1 MSKKI
6 KTLVQKYEKDM
17 QFENRFDELKH
28 KLDLI
33 PDAEIKSEVYTIKK
47 KVMPAYAMMIV
58 LLMLVTG
65 IIGLQFGL
73 NTDFVNGQENINPV
87 DAQLMDIFDIYERE
101 SIHTVVLNNNMIAF
115 IYIGL
120 EGSEKKV
127 VIRLDAKE
135 QGITIT
141 GNINGQ
147 QIEVAKNSY
156 FIVGLVENDQVDVD
170 IDFVKADN
178 VVANLILQL
187 DLTSYFD
194 YLGFQI

>member
-28 KLDLI
+28 KLDLM

-73 NTDFVNGQENINPV
+73 NSNFIETPETQDSVELKLMELTDTF
-87 DAQLMDIFDIYERE
+87 ERE
-101 SIHTVVLNNNMIAF
+101 AVSTVLLGDFARVHLYVGLLNNEEVIVAYLTIIQPNITASIDVANSTYTLSTANRFQLIVLNEMNVDLDFKVIFNQTI
-115 IYIGL
+115 IH
-120 EGSEKKV
+120 SENK
-127 VIRLDAKE
+127 
-135 QGITIT
+135 Q
-141 GNINGQ
+141 
-147 QIEVAKNSY
+147 
-156 FIVGLVENDQVDVD
+156 
-170 IDFVKADN
+170 IDFTA
-178 VVANLILQL
+178 
-187 DLTSYFD
+187 YFD
-194 YLGFQI
+194 LLGQ

>member
-73 NTDFVNGQENINPV
+73 NSNYIDNPETQDSVELKLMELTDTF
-87 DAQLMDIFDIYERE
+87 ERE
-101 SIHTVVLNNNMIAF
+101 AVSTVLLGDFARVHLYVGLLNNEEVIVAYLTIIQPNITASIDVENSTYTLSTANRFQLIVLNEMNVDLDFKVIFNQTI
-115 IYIGL
+115 IH
-120 EGSEKKV
+120 SENK
-127 VIRLDAKE
+127 
-135 QGITIT
+135 Q
-141 GNINGQ
+141 
-147 QIEVAKNSY
+147 
-156 FIVGLVENDQVDVD
+156 
-170 IDFVKADN
+170 IDFTA
-178 VVANLILQL
+178 
-187 DLTSYFD
+187 YFD
-194 YLGFQI
+194 LLGQ

>member
-73 NTDFVNGQENINPV
+73 NSNFIETPETQDSVELKLMELTDTF
-87 DAQLMDIFDIYERE
+87 ERE
-101 SIHTVVLNNNMIAF
+101 AVSTVLLGDFARVHLYVGLLNNEEVIVAYLTIIQPNITASIDVENSTYTLSTANRFQLIVLNEMNADLDFKVIFNQTI
-115 IYIGL
+115 IH
-120 EGSEKKV
+120 SENK
-127 VIRLDAKE
+127 
-135 QGITIT
+135 Q
-141 GNINGQ
+141 
-147 QIEVAKNSY
+147 
-156 FIVGLVENDQVDVD
+156 
-170 IDFVKADN
+170 IDFTA
-178 VVANLILQL
+178 
-187 DLTSYFD
+187 YFD
-194 YLGFQI
+194 LLGQ

>member
-73 NTDFVNGQENINPV
+73 NTDFVNGQENISKV
-87 DAQLMDIFDIYERE
+87 DAQLMNILDIYERE
-101 SIHTVVLNNNMIAF
+101 AIQTVVINSDMIVHFYVGVDGMDKKIVVRLVSKQQNVTILGTINDYAVSHTNSDYYVFGDANNEMVSI
-115 IYIGL
+115 
-120 EGSEKKV
+120 
-127 VIRLDAKE
+127 D
-135 QGITIT
+135 
-141 GNINGQ
+141 
-147 QIEVAKNSY
+147 IEFMKN
-156 FIVGLVENDQVDVD
+156 GLVIGTLNTS
-170 IDFVKADN
+170 IDT
-178 VVANLILQL
+178 
-187 DLTSYFD
+187 TSYFD
-194 YLGFQI
+194 YLGF